1 MVHFVLQDY
10 YLYITL
16 NHAVGHFTQLT
27 LLLFLFSSLSPH
39 FFFLDYFR
47 VFQNQCPVK
56 QTLPLPLIALITR
69 PGKNNGDKNDEE
81 MTLTIQ
87 KIFKNDDAVVPG
99 NILGGCPAS
108 ICDILSLIEI
118 DGIDQGYL
126 DTCGTDIY
134 I

>member
-1 MVHFVLQDY
+1 
-10 YLYITL
+10 
-16 NHAVGHFTQLT
+16 
-27 LLLFLFSSLSPH
+27 
-39 FFFLDYFR
+39 
-47 VFQNQCPVK
+47 
-56 QTLPLPLIALITR
+56 
-69 PGKNNGDKNDEE
+69 

-126 DTCGTDIY
+126 DTCDTDIY

>member
-1 MVHFVLQDY
+1 MPCK
-10 YLYITL
+10 T
-16 NHAVGHFTQLT
+16 N
-27 LLLFLFSSLSPH
+27 SSIA
-39 FFFLDYFR
+39 
-47 VFQNQCPVK
+47 
-56 QTLPLPLIALITR
+56 LIALITWS
-69 PGKNNGDKNDEE
+69 GKNNGDKNDEE

-87 KIFKNDDAVVPG
+87 KVFKNDDAVVPG

-126 DTCGTDIY
+126 DTCDTDIY